1 VDAGDYT
8 LSELNGPDNYTEGS
22 WDCGDA
28 NGQLN
33 GNVLTLNLADDVT
46 CTIDNDD
53 VAPTLML
60 IKDLTNDSGGALSE
74 SDFTI
79 TLTGDDSDDTAYPGT
94 SDHSSG
100 IGYTGTPDPGIAA
113 TIFAGVQYTVS
124 EDTVPDDY
132 QLTGISCVDADE
144 QEELGS
150 TFTPTIGQNI
160 VCTVSNDDVQKLARF
175 RTTKSFSDDS
185 SAVVQVQLICNTGL
199 PLDQTFSIWQGHPV
213 NFVVHDF
220 EPGKMDCYIQ
230 EVGAGTGG
238 YTSAYT
244 ADTED
249 GLAGNIRSL
258 ADGCY
263 FDDVE
268 GGQFTC
274 DLGNLLDPVSF
285 TVHKNWLD
293 VEQGVDVQLYAQAG
307 YTCYNVRTA
316 PDGDLQQISGG
327 MEFNGIEDYDVVTDI
342 YPAFNGSSYCVANED
357 WLPSAAEGDDSDCSN
372 VELLVGEN
380 ASCTIY
386 NTVFFEGIPTL
397 SQWGLAILAVL
408 TLGVGLVGFRRFV

>member
-1 VDAGDYT
+1 
-8 LSELNGPDNYTEGS
+8 
-22 WDCGDA
+22 
-28 NGQLN
+28 
-33 GNVLTLNLADDVT
+33 
-46 CTIDNDD
+46 

-60 IKDLTNDSGGALSE
+60 IKDLTNDSGGTLQE

-79 TLTGDDSDDTAYPGT
+79 TVTGDDSDTEAYPGT

-100 IGYTGTPDPGIAA
+100 IGYTGTPDPGIAV
-113 TIFAGVQYTVS
+113 TIFGGVQYTVS
-124 EDTVPDDY
+124 EDTLPDNY
-132 QLTGISCVDADE
+132 ELTGIVCMDVDTQQDV
-144 QEELGS
+144 GT
-150 TFTPTIGQNI
+150 TFTPSIGQNI
-160 VCTVSNDDVQKLARF
+160 VCTVSNDDVQQNAFF

-185 SAVVQVQLICNTGL
+185 SAAVQVQLICNTGL
-199 PLDQTFSIWQGHPV
+199 PLDQTFTIWQGHPV

-220 EPGKMDCYIQ
+220 EPGTMDCYIQ
-230 EVGAGTGG
+230 EIGAGTDG
-238 YTSAYT
+238 YTSSYLAG
-244 ADTED
+244 TED
-249 GLAGNIRSL
+249 GQGGVRTE

-274 DLGNLLDPVSF
+274 DLSNLLDPVSF
-285 TVHKNWLD
+285 TVRKNWLD

-316 PDGDLQQISGG
+316 PDGGLQEISGG
-327 MEFNGIEDYDVVTDI
+327 MDFNGIEDYDVVTDI
-342 YPAFNGSSYCVANED
+342 YPAFDGSSYCVATED
-357 WLPSAAEGDDSDCSN
+357 WLPSAAEGDDSDCN
-372 VELLVGEN
+372 KVELTVGES